1 LICVIWYSIV
11 ITKNLNIIM
20 VVSFLIALQDI
31 SCFIAENRIAL
42 ASLFVSIY
50 ALYFAHQTHKR
61 KSAGIIFALSDFY
74 SFHIDK
80 NIRPHQQSYVCLYLT
95 IINDS
100 QFPVDLT
107 GITISEYS
115 PIHRFLKN
123 LRVRGF
129 EIIPYRLLRRKSES
143 LQKYLNDYENK
154 FPHEDESVLV
164 DDSPIIDMS
173 AKVKKRRLDSFELV
187 SGYICFHSAKPHKSK
202 KIKLY
207 LEIHTSRKFY
217 KHKITVN
224 YFIPLS

>member
-1 LICVIWYSIV
+1 MILAE
-11 ITKNLNIIM
+11 NLNI
-20 VVSFLIALQDI
+20 VVAVSSLITIQDI

-42 ASLFVSIY
+42 ASLIVSVY
-50 ALYFAHQTHKR
+50 ALYFTYQTHKR

-123 LRVRGF
+123 LRFGSFRIV
-129 EIIPYRLLRRKSES
+129 PYKLLRRKSKS
-143 LQKYLNDYENK
+143 FQKYLNDYENK
-154 FPHEDESVLV
+154 FPHEDESVFAN
-164 DDSPIIDMS
+164 DSPIIDMS
-173 AKVKKRRLDSFELV
+173 DKIKKRRLDSFELV
-187 SGYICFHSAKPHKSK
+187 NGYMCFHSTKPHGNK

-217 KHKITVN
+217 KHKIAVN